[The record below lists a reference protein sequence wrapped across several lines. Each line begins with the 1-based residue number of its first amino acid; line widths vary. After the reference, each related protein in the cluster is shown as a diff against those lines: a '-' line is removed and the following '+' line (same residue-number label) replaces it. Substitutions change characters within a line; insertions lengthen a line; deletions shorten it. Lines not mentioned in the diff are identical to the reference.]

1 MWQRCVGRATRW
13 IRSRNSCCS
22 PIPCWRV
29 SEDAQAASQFR
40 SWVVWSSRLEGGCVL
55 RGCQSCSNS
64 RDLQSAAEKSSFLY
78 SAFRKREDCA
88 GYLQPD
94 CKCTANRCM
103 RAFNDGLWYFG
114 LISKCTIHQNKNA
127 NAKLLAVSHTTYKT
141 FLLASL
147 ANL

>member
-78 SAFRKREDCA
+78 SAFKNEKTVQDICSPTVNA
-88 GYLQPD
+88 LQ
-94 CKCTANRCM
+94 TAAWERLM
-103 RAFNDGLWYFG
+103 MVFDILAWFP
-114 LISKCTIHQNKNA
+114 NA
-127 NAKLLAVSHTTYKT
+127 QYTKTKMQMLLAVSHTTYKT